1 MIMPLFRLALQRK
14 PPFIARRYPYGGRR
28 RMLEALGPDLARTVT
43 MRADDSPSSDTPI
56 GRVFESADN
65 VHKLRHYLPIY
76 QAALARTE
84 RMLEIGVDRGGS
96 LRMWREHMPAAT
108 VVGLDINPES
118 AQYDDPEHRIHVR
131 IGDQGDTRFLGDV
144 IDELG
149 PFDTVLDDGGH
160 TPKQMIG
167 SFRYL
172 FPRLAPGGVYIV
184 EDVCANYWTIYRD
197 QRESFIDFTKWLMD
211 AMHAHYLKMN
221 SVYQIMEDHPKRI
234 DEVEVPLAATI
245 IDRIEVFDSVV
256 VVHRAKEPKTLPR
269 AVFR

>member
-1 MIMPLFRLALQRK
+1 MRLFRLALQTK
-14 PPFIARRYPYGGRR
+14 PPFIARRYPYAGRR
-28 RMLEALGPDLARTVT
+28 RMLDALGPDLARTVS
-43 MRADDSPSSDTPI
+43 MRADHSAPADTPI
-56 GRVFESADN
+56 GGIFENTDN

-76 QAALARTE
+76 QNALTRTE

-96 LRMWREHMPAAT
+96 LHMWRAHLPQAT
-108 VVGLDINPES
+108 IVGLDINPEA
-118 AQYDDPEHRIHVR
+118 AQHDDPGRDIHVR
-131 IGDQGDTRFLGDV
+131 IGDQTDSHFLGTV
-144 IDELG
+144 VEEFG

-160 TPKQMIG
+160 TPRQMIG

-172 FPRLAPGGVYIV
+172 FPRLRPGGVYIV

-211 AMHAHYLKMN
+211 AMHAHYMEMR
-221 SVYQIMEDHPKRI
+221 SVYQIMEDHPKRLQ
-234 DEVEVPLAATI
+234 EVQVPFAATI

-256 VVHRAKEPKTLPR
+256 VIHRAAEPKRLPR